1 MKFICFSIFFFNFT
15 FINAAID
22 TPQYLAFRNCDVG
35 FRSTHSK
42 ANILTL
48 KSMDFLSQD
57 TLPKSEI
64 PIPTSKKLTQKL
76 VHNMANDSLK
86 VAAIYNWITSNIQYD
101 HSFRHRI
108 EGDTTL
114 TQEPDYVIESKK
126 AVCIGYSKLVKEI
139 CRNAGIPA
147 VIIEGFV
154 KSDKGNIENEEHAWN
169 AVKINNNWYLLDATW
184 GADNG
189 FFSKKY
195 FLADPSVFQE
205 NHLPH
210 DPLWQLVTQP
220 IDFDCFINNK
230 NCFNENKSSF
240 NFKDSIADWENL
252 DSMSRAFNEAVRI
265 LNYNEKDLRA
275 MRQLAEFYSNS
286 ALYFFKK
293 YADIRQAVKEK
304 KGTIPKRDAL
314 LMLLDAA
321 STHLE
326 KAKEQYRR
334 ILPFAKRNRY
344 TDAHLNIEVMDEN
357 LANIESEKAYVL
369 KYFKN

>member
-1 MKFICFSIFFFNFT
+1 MKFICFSIFFFNFS
-15 FINAAID
+15 FINAQID
-22 TPQYLAFRNCDVG
+22 TPQYFAFPMGDFG
-35 FRSTHSK
+35 FR
-42 ANILTL
+42 
-48 KSMDFLSQD
+48 D

-64 PIPTSKKLTQKL
+64 TNRAEGIPSGKSKTPQYLTEKLTQKL
-76 VHNMANDSLK
+76 VQNMANDSLK
-86 VAAIYNWITSNIQYD
+86 MAAIYDWITSNIQYNRA
-101 HSFRHRI
+101 FRRRI

-114 TQEPDYVIESKK
+114 TQEPDYVVVSKK
-126 AVCIGYSKLVKEI
+126 AVCIGYSKLVKEM
-139 CRNAGIPA
+139 CGNAGIQA
-147 VIIEGFV
+147 VIVDGFV
-154 KSDKGNIENEEHAWN
+154 KNEGHFVENEEHAWN

-220 IDFDCFINNK
+220 LDFDCFINNK
-230 NCFNENKSSF
+230 NCFNENKASF
-240 NFKDSIADWENL
+240 NFKDSITVWENL

-265 LNYNEKDLRA
+265 LNYNEKDVHA
-275 MRQLAEFYSNS
+275 MRQLAEYYSNS
-286 ALYFFKK
+286 ALNFFKK
-293 YADIRQAVKEK
+293 YADIRQAVKDK
-304 KGTIPKRDAL
+304 KGEIPKRDDL
-314 LMLLDAA
+314 LMLLNNA

-326 KAKEQYRR
+326 SAKVQYQR

-344 TDAHLNIEVMDEN
+344 TDAHINIEVMDEN
-357 LANIESEKAYVL
+357 LANIESEKLYVL